1 MTHLPHPEVWRPG
14 PVVER
19 PLDALLPSPANA
31 RTHGAVQLRKLV
43 RSIRAFGFTSPVLVD
58 AADRIVAGHG
68 RVAAARDLG
77 MATVPT
83 VRLDH
88 LTPAQ
93 CRALALADN
102 RIAELAGWDR
112 DLLRIE
118 LGALPELD
126 ASLDLTLTGFEV
138 AGADVVLHSVED
150 AELEPDLGLAPAPDP
165 TISRPGD
172 RWTMG
177 GHALLCGDP
186 AAPGA
191 WAALPGAEPAA
202 MLFAALPPIAPPEI
216 TPALR
221 AVLAA
226 AVAASR
232 PGALHYLCVDW
243 RALDAL
249 AAATP
254 GLYAGQADLCVWD
267 RGVPGGNADSNPDGF
282 GSPYRPQHGL
292 VAVWRTGDGDGDR
305 QPRRWPRR
313 MRTNLWRYPVD
324 AAAAHPDGRGP
335 PVAMIADA
343 ILDATRAGA
352 VVLDPFGGCG
362 ATLLAAERTGR
373 RARLVE
379 ADPRRA
385 DAAVRR
391 WQAATGGTAT
401 LARSGASRGA
411 SPGAGQGGDP
421 GEAFETVARR
431 RCQETTDA

>member
-1 MTHLPHPEVWRPG
+1 MPQLPHPDIRRPG
-14 PVVER
+14 QVVER
-19 PLDALLPSPANA
+19 PVDTLRPGPANP
-31 RTHGAVQLRKLV
+31 RTHSAAQLRKLA
-43 RSIRAFGFTSPVLVD
+43 RSIRAFGFASPVLVD

-68 RVAAARDLG
+68 RVAAARELG

-93 CRALALADN
+93 CRALAIADN

-112 DLLRIE
+112 EALRIE
-118 LGALPELD
+118 LGALPRLD
-126 ASLDLTLTGFEV
+126 DSLDLSLTGFEV
-138 AGADVVLHSVED
+138 AGTDMVLHD
-150 AELEPDLGLAPAPDP
+150 APDPAPDP
-165 TISRPGD
+165 DPGPVSRPGD

-177 GHALLCGDP
+177 RHALLCGDP

-191 WAALPGAEPAA
+191 YATLLGPEPAA
-202 MLFAALPPIAPPEI
+202 MLFAAPPEFG
-216 TPALR
+216 PALHDT
-221 AVLAA
+221 LAA
-226 AVAASR
+226 AIAASR

-249 AAATP
+249 AAATA

-267 RGVPGGNADSNPDGF
+267 RGAWEKEASP

-292 VAVWRTGDGDGDR
+292 VAVYRTPGAGPDPG
-305 QPRRWPRR
+305 RRPGAGRR
-313 MRTNLWRYPVD
+313 RRRTNLWRYPAD
-324 AAAAHPDGRGP
+324 AQADAGGGQ
-335 PVAMIADA
+335 PVPLIADA

-352 VVLDPFGGCG
+352 VVLDPFGGG
-362 ATLLAAERTGR
+362 GGTLPAAERTGR

-379 ADPRRA
+379 AEPRHA

-401 LARSGASRGA
+401 LAA
-411 SPGAGQGGDP
+411 PGSDPGSDP
-421 GEAFETVARR
+421 GEDFETAARR
-431 RCQETTDA
+431 RRRETADAR